1 MQKLAATGILAA
13 ALLVG
18 GCSGHGTVGP
28 TNTFSLNGNPGG
40 ATPVTPPG
48 GSTALFHPAAGILPY
63 PTDLYFAGST
73 DGTLNIQPANAL
85 MPNQAAVNALDGYS
99 TTAVIRER
107 FGGALDPA
115 SFTAAS
121 IIIVPVTTDNRT
133 KATTGVLGAPLAL
146 GTDFAAALATD
157 AGVGPTIL
165 EITPLH
171 PLMPSTC
178 IDATTHQFLGANCT
192 TGTGYLVFLTSGI
205 RDASGDAAVPDTDYA
220 TIKAALASG
229 GPTCPSIT
237 DATLNGICQLT
248 GAHLAIAQ
256 ALAAQIPALAPSL
269 NPSNIVLS
277 FSFTTESTVDTLELM
292 SATAST
298 TGQTIKANPT
308 GLNTSQLPGLGLPGH
323 ADIYVGAL
331 SIPYYLG
338 TPAQGAAAPVT
349 ASWQAPPFPL
359 DATSTNVTRFNPLPV
374 PTAAHL
380 LIPLLLT
387 VPNANSAYAR
397 AGAPLPPPGGWPVLV
412 FQHGITR
419 SREDMFA
426 VADSFADAGFV
437 VAAIDLPLH
446 GVTNQQDPLY
456 ANSANPAYSG
466 IIPPGTGSIERT
478 FDLDLNTNSAGSVI
492 PGSPP
497 DGVIDPSGSHA
508 INLTSPLVTRD
519 GLREGVIDLVM
530 FSRLLPGLSL
540 GAAGTIDAGS
550 IHYLGHS
557 LGAIEG
563 TMLMAV
569 VGPGVSTATL
579 ANPGGGLAQILI
591 TSPAFAPE
599 INAGLATQGVLPGT
613 TLYAN
618 FWRDIQSTWDS
629 GDPVNYVALATAAH
643 PIHLLQVVGGTP
655 APAGCS
661 PLAPPPDNCP
671 DQVVPNSATQ
681 RLITASAAG
690 PQPLT
695 QIRAG
700 QAPVV
705 MNSGG
710 IRGYVNFIQGDHGS
724 IIDDKVPAVTAE
736 MQTEAIS
743 FTGVAVPPAGIP
755 ANTPGTTLLLADPA
769 VIQP

>member
-1 MQKLAATGILAA
+1 M
-13 ALLVG
+13 G

-277 FSFTTESTVDTLELM
+277 FSFTTESTVDTLELLG
-292 SATAST
+292 AITKP
-298 TGQTIKANPT
+298 QPIKANPT
-308 GLNTSQLPGLGLPGH
+308 GITTAQAHAGLAGH
-323 ADIYVGAL
+323 ADLYVGVL
-331 SIPYYLG
+331 TIPYYLSK
-338 TPAQGAAAPVT
+338 TAPLT

-359 DATSTNVTRFNPLPV
+359 DPTSTDITRFNPLPV
-374 PTAAHL
+374 ATQMLQIPV
-380 LIPLLLT
+380 LIT
-387 VPNANSAYAR
+387 VPNANSAYVK
-397 AGAPLPPPGGWPVLV
+397 AGGPAPPPGGWPVLIY
-412 FQHGITR
+412 QHGVVVN
-419 SREDMFA
+419 REFMLP

-437 VAAIDLPLH
+437 VVAIDLPLH
-446 GVTNQQDPLY
+446 GVTDKTDPLY
-456 ANSANPAYSG
+456 ATDANPAYAGLIST
-466 IIPPGTGSIERT
+466 GTGSIERT
-478 FDLDLNTNSAGSVI
+478 FDLDVNTNQGRDII

-497 DGVIDPSGSHA
+497 DGLIDPTGSHYLNLA
-508 INLTSPLVTRD
+508 SPLTARDNFREAAADLITLERSLPNLT
-519 GLREGVIDLVM
+519 
-530 FSRLLPGLSL
+530 LS
-540 GAAGTIDAGS
+540 GAAIDTTRV
-550 IHYLGHS
+550 HFLGHS
-557 LGAIEG
+557 MGGIVG
-563 TMLMAV
+563 TMFMAV
-569 VGPGVSTATL
+569 ISPTEVSAASL
-579 ANPGGGLAQILI
+579 VNAGGNWALLAQ
-591 TSPAFAPE
+591 TSPSF
-599 INAGLATQGVLPGT
+599 
-613 TLYAN
+613 
-618 FWRDIQSTWDS
+618 S
-629 GDPVNYVALATAAH
+629 
-643 PIHLLQVVGGTP
+643 
-655 APAGCS
+655 
-661 PLAPPPDNCP
+661 
-671 DQVVPNSATQ
+671 
-681 RLITASAAG
+681 
-690 PQPLT
+690 
-695 QIRAG
+695 
-700 QAPVV
+700 PVV
-705 MNSGG
+705 
-710 IRGYVNFIQGDHGS
+710 
-724 IIDDKVPAVTAE
+724 
-736 MQTEAIS
+736 
-743 FTGVAVPPAGIP
+743 
-755 ANTPGTTLLLADPA
+755 L
-769 VIQP
+769 